1 MALEAAPLLFKDMGS
16 EGLLKGAV
24 RLRN

>member
-1 MALEAAPLLFKDMGS
+1 MALEAATFLFKDMGS